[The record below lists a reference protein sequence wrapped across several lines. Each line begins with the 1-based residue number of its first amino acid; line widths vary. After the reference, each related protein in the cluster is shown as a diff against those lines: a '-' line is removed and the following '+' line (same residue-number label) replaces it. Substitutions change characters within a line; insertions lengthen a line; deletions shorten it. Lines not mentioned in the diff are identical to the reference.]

1 LNKAFTTCIFI
12 FLVILTAFP
21 VKAQSDR
28 LTVVASVFPL
38 YDFAR
43 EIAGPS
49 ADVRI
54 LLPAGVDPHSWEP
67 KPSDI
72 VFLSRADIFL
82 YTSEK
87 MEPWAHELVEA
98 VEGKKLATVEIM
110 DSLGF
115 FRSDEHN
122 SSTNVVEGGDGGS
135 KDPHFW
141 LDLSHAARTVEML
154 GKLLARHDPAN
165 GDSYLSNARGY
176 IQRLEQL
183 DETFKTGLGNCRS
196 RQLVTGGHAA
206 FGHLVERYGLEQVSV
221 YGISP
226 DAEPTPR
233 QLARVVRIVKDNEV
247 KTVFSEETMNPEMAQ
262 VLSKETGARIAI
274 LNPAANLT
282 ADQWQRGIT
291 FMNIMEQNLEN
302 LREGLSCE

>member
-1 LNKAFTTCIFI
+1 MRKVIT
-12 FLVILTAFP
+12 LVSTIVLLAVIGVPTVSA
-21 VKAQSDR
+21 DR

-43 EIAGPS
+43 EVAGPS

-82 YTSEK
+82 YTSETL
-87 MEPWAHELVEA
+87 EPWAHDLIGA
-98 VEGKKLATVEIM
+98 VEGAGLQSVQVM

-115 FRSDEHN
+115 HNTDEQN
-122 SSTNVVEGGDGGS
+122 SPRTVVDGGDDHGE
-135 KDPHFW
+135 DPHFW
-141 LDLSHAARTVEML
+141 LNLSTTARTVTMIGE
-154 GKLLARHDPAN
+154 LLSDHDPSN
-165 GDSYLSNARGY
+165 RSHYISNARGY
-176 IQRLEQL
+176 SEKLLQL
-183 DETFKTGLGNCRS
+183 DERFRRGLESCRS
-196 RQLVTGGHAA
+196 KHVVTGGHAA
-206 FGHLVERYGLEQVSV
+206 FGHLTRKYGLEQVSV

-233 QLARVVRIVKDNEV
+233 QLARVVELVKDSGV
-247 KTVFSEETMNPEMAQ
+247 KTIFSEETMNPKMAQ
-262 VLSKETGARIAI
+262 VLSRETGAGIAV

-282 ADQWQRGIT
+282 AQQWQQGVT
-291 FMNIMEQNLEN
+291 FLDIMERNLEN
-302 LREGLSCE
+302 LREGLTCE